1 MIAALALMAVPASEA
16 MDFDGLVG
24 SIAKCD
30 RVAVTNTV
38 AAATT
43 RHSDFLLAS
52 YREQRAIA
60 AARVDLAER
69 RRVLRAKEAKVDTEQ
84 GLTLV
89 AESLDD
95 RTQALADQRALDQ
108 TEQDM
113 MSYFRT
119 QYLRQCSGKAS

>member
-1 MIAALALMAVPASEA
+1 MIAVLALMAVPASEA
-16 MDFDGLVG
+16 MDFDGLVA
-24 SIAKCD
+24 SIARCD

-52 YREQRAIA
+52 YQEQRAIA
-60 AARVDLAER
+60 AARADLAER
-69 RRVLRAKEAKVDTEQ
+69 RRKLHAKESKVDTDQ
-84 GLTLV
+84 SLTLV

-108 TEQDM
+108 AEQDM
-113 MSYFRT
+113 MAYFRT

>member
-1 MIAALALMAVPASEA
+1 MAVPASEA
-16 MDFDGLVG
+16 MDFDSLVA

-52 YREQRAIA
+52 YKEQRAIA
-60 AARVDLAER
+60 ADRAALAER
-69 RRVLRAKEAKVDTEQ
+69 RRVLHAKEAKVDTEQ
-84 GLTLV
+84 GLTLIS
-89 AESLDD
+89 ESLDD

-108 TEQDM
+108 AEQDM
-113 MSYFRT
+113 MAYFRT

>member
-16 MDFDGLVG
+16 MDFESFVA

-30 RVAVTNTV
+30 RTAVTNTV

-52 YREQRAIA
+52 YQEQRAIA
-60 AARVDLAER
+60 AARVELAER
-69 RRVLRAKEAKVDTEQ
+69 RRKLHAKEAKTDTDQ
-84 GLTLV
+84 SLTLV

-95 RTQALADQRALDQ
+95 RTQALADKRALDQ
-108 TEQDM
+108 AEQDM
-113 MSYFRT
+113 MAYFRT

>member
-16 MDFDGLVG
+16 MDFDGLVA

-52 YREQRAIA
+52 YQEQRAIA
-60 AARVDLAER
+60 AARVELAER
-69 RRVLRAKEAKVDTEQ
+69 RRVLHAKEAKVDTEQ

-95 RTQALADQRALDQ
+95 RARALADQRALDQ
-108 TEQDM
+108 AEQDM